1 MHLNGETMTESEPMA
16 FLPLPHLAFHVLL
29 ALADGD
35 RHGWSII
42 RRIEELTEGVWS
54 PSAGSLYLSM
64 VGLEKKGLIS
74 EVAAPEEDTDARRRY
89 YTLSGL
95 GRRVL
100 DLDLKRLASLVIVA
114 ADAVRRP
121 GQGG

>member
-1 MHLNGETMTESEPMA
+1 MTEPEPIA

-35 RHGWSII
+35 RHGWSIV

-74 EVAAPEEDTDARRRY
+74 EVTAPEDDTDARRRY

-100 DLDLKRLASLVIVA
+100 DFELRRLASLVSVA
-114 ADAVRRP
+114 ANAERRLGP
-121 GQGG
+121 GG